1 MADDFLADIQ
11 VDTFTPSTKAITA
24 PPLEIA
30 EPIIVVPFEIDS
42 SRSPYRMNRINY
54 MAELPEANSDD
65 SSNDEPVVVVPR
77 KLNRRQENLKAYRD
91 KRAREVAQY
100 AQNRVP
106 VVPVAVPPR
115 PVIQPVVQPA
125 FDPTEITEDMFWKT
139 IEAFRW
145 ANASDETINLTARRD
160 AANLLHVGRKEA
172 IKQFYKRKSD
182 NLLAYI
188 QNVLD
193 KKNVFAPDSINIVL
207 SHIIALGNNWYDMV
221 IDDPDMAEF
230 LIDANECQN
239 FYYCISNLL

>member
-65 SSNDEPVVVVPR
+65 SSNDEPVVVAPR
-77 KLNRRQENLKAYRD
+77 KLDRRQGKLKAYMD
-91 KRAREVAQY
+91 KREREAAQH
-100 AQNRVP
+100 AQNRLPVP
-106 VVPVAVPPR
+106 LPAVIHP
-115 PVIQPVVQPA
+115 IVQPA
-125 FDPTEITEDMFWKT
+125 FNPAEITEDMFWKT